1 MDELE
6 PMIRGERTAFAHRC
20 HERDIS
26 MSHLHLM
33 SLLESHG
40 PIPMGRVAEL
50 LEVGLPT
57 VTGLVSRMEERGL
70 VRRTHTS
77 ADRRVVL
84 VELSSGG
91 AEQLREL
98 QLMRRSRMATAIADL
113 DPDQREALLTS
124 IRALRRAFE
133 RLTPEGTNAP

>member
-33 SLLESHG
+33 SLLESRG
-40 PIPMGRVAEL
+40 PLPMGRVAEL
-50 LEVGLPT
+50 LGVGEPT
-57 VTGLVSRMEERGL
+57 VSGLVSRMEERGL
-70 VRRTHTS
+70 VQRVRTS
-77 ADRRVVL
+77 EDRRVVL
-84 VELSSGG
+84 LELSADG
-91 AEQLREL
+91 ADQLREL

-113 DPDQREALLTS
+113 DPAQREALLSS
-124 IRALRRAFE
+124 IRALRQAFV
-133 RLTPEGTNAP
+133 RLTPEGAPAP